1 MDTNHPLLRI
11 ANALSSGSIDS
22 LEEAVKLYGDMAF
35 TEHNNNQL
43 LQERISELE
52 LALDDMGWEPMAGSK
67 YPNQF
72 SKAAIDKIVQMAR
85 VYWLKNPLIKRAVA
99 TQTSYVFGQGIDVV
113 AEDEKVQ
120 DVIDAFMEDSKNRAE
135 LTGEQAFMTKETELQ
150 VTANLFFVFFSNPV
164 NGATRVR
171 TVPLNE
177 ITKIVYNPEDGGE
190 PWYYLRE
197 WNQPKEVGSDAYDV
211 RKAYYP
217 DINYNPQSGLPERFG
232 NIDVMKNNP
241 VYHVKTNCLTDMS
254 FGVSEIYA
262 AIDWAKAY
270 KEFLEDWYSI
280 VKSLSKF
287 AWKATSKAGA
297 QGMNAALNTLR
308 GAVSGTPGAAVDGD
322 LPGQSAQVWMSTD
335 NFDLAPMPKS
345 GATVAVDDG
354 RRALLMV
361 CAATGIFEHYFGDP
375 STGNLATATAM
386 EQPMRLM
393 FQERQQ
399 LWIDTL
405 TTILNYVIDR
415 SALSTA
421 GSLNGNLV
429 YNDYGEAH
437 VDTGSTDRS
446 FEVTFPP
453 ILQEDVN
460 QRVDAILKA
469 VTLSGQDEAGTIDLK
484 TATTMLLTALGEDT
498 DIVETLFPDDPKPWS
513 EVEAEKQAQ
522 ALAIAQGQQSAR
534 DQQAAQGAA
543 AQARADQG
551 DAQRDA
557 STSGDPEDRAAAATG
572 ETEESYM
579 RMLDRMVR
587 ELQEKGTDAFEE
599 S

>member
-35 TEHNNNQL
+35 TEHNNNRL
-43 LQERISELE
+43 LQERIGELE

-72 SKAAIDKIVQMAR
+72 TKAAIDKIAQMAR

-113 AEDEKVQ
+113 AEDENVQ
-120 DVIDAFMEDSKNRAE
+120 EVIDAFMEDTKNRAE

-150 VTANLFFVFFSNPV
+150 VTANLFFVLFSNPV
-164 NGATRVR
+164 NGATRIR
-171 TVPLNE
+171 TIPLNE
-177 ITKIVYNPEDGGE
+177 ITKIVYNPDDGGE

-197 WNQPKEVGSDAYDV
+197 WNQPNEAGSDTYDV

-217 DINYNPQSGLPERFG
+217 DINYSPRSGLPDRFN

-297 QGMNAALNTLR
+297 QGMDAALNTLR
-308 GAVSGTPGAAVDGD
+308 GAVSGTPGTAVDGD

-399 LWIDTL
+399 LWIDVL
-405 TTILNYVIDR
+405 TTILDYVIDR

-421 GSLNGNLV
+421 GTLHGTLV

-446 FEVTFPP
+446 FDVTFPP

-469 VTLSGQDEAGTIDLK
+469 VTLSGQEEAGTIDLK
-484 TATTMLLTALGEDT
+484 SATTMLLTALGEDT
-498 DIVETLFPDDPKPWS
+498 DIVDTLFPDDPKPWS

-557 STSGDPEDRAAAATG
+557 STSGDPENRAAAATG
-572 ETEESYM
+572 EAEESYI
-579 RMLDRMVR
+579 RMLDRMVH
-587 ELQEKGTDAFEE
+587 ELQEKGTSAFEE

>member
-43 LQERISELE
+43 LQERIGELE

-72 SKAAIDKIVQMAR
+72 SKAAIDKIAQMAR

-113 AEDEKVQ
+113 AEEETVQ
-120 DVIDAFMEDSKNRAE
+120 EVIDAFMEDTKNRAE

-150 VTANLFFVFFSNPV
+150 VTANLFFVLFSNPV
-164 NGATRVR
+164 NGATRIR
-171 TVPLNE
+171 TIPLNE

-197 WNQPKEVGSDAYDV
+197 WNQPNEAGSDTYDV

-217 DINYNPQSGLPERFG
+217 DINYAPRSGLPDRF
-232 NIDVMKNNP
+232 NNVEVMKNNP

-287 AWKATSKAGA
+287 AWKATSKSGA

-308 GAVSGTPGAAVDGD
+308 GTLSGTLGAAVDGD

-335 NFDLAPMPKS
+335 NFDLTPMPKS

-399 LWIDTL
+399 LWIDVL
-405 TTILNYVIDR
+405 TTILDYVIDR

-421 GSLNGNLV
+421 GTLHGTLV

-446 FEVTFPP
+446 FNVTFPP

-469 VTLSGQDEAGTIDLK
+469 VTLSGQEEAGTIDLK
-484 TATTMLLTALGEDT
+484 SATTMLLTALGEDT
-498 DIVETLFPDDPKPWS
+498 DIVDTLFPEDLKPWS

-543 AQARADQG
+543 AQAQAEQG
-551 DAQRDA
+551 EEQRDA
-557 STSGDPEDRAAAATG
+557 STSGNPESRAAAATG
-572 ETEESYM
+572 EAEESYM
-579 RMLDRMVR
+579 RMLDRMVH
-587 ELQEKGTDAFEE
+587 ELQEKGMSAFEE

>member
-52 LALDDMGWEPMAGSK
+52 LALDDIGWEPTSGSK

-72 SKAAIDKIVQMAR
+72 SKAFIDKIAQMAR
-85 VYWLKNPLIKRAVA
+85 IYWLKNPLIKRAVA
-99 TQTSYVFGQGIDVV
+99 TQASYVFGQGIDVV
-113 AEDEKVQ
+113 ADDEEVQ
-120 DVIDAFMEDSKNRAE
+120 DVIDAFMNDSKNRAE
-135 LTGEQAFMTKETELQ
+135 LTGEQAFLTKETELQ
-150 VTANLFFVFFSNPV
+150 VTANLFFVFFSNKI

-171 TVPLNE
+171 TIPLGE

-197 WNQPKEVGSDAYDV
+197 WNQPKEAGSDAYEV

-217 DINYNPQSGLPERFG
+217 DINYAPKSGLPDSF
-232 NIDVMKNNP
+232 NDVPVMKDSP
-241 VYHVKTNCLTDMS
+241 IYHVKTNCLTDMS
-254 FGVSEIYA
+254 FGVSEVYA

-297 QGMNAALNTLR
+297 KGMDAALNTLR
-308 GAVSGTPGAAVDGD
+308 GAVSGTPGTAVEAD

-335 NFDLAPMPKS
+335 NFDLTPMPKS
-345 GATVAVDDG
+345 GATVAVEDG

-399 LWIDTL
+399 LWIDVM
-405 TTILNYVIDR
+405 TTILNYVIDQ
-415 SALSTA
+415 SALSPSGAISGT
-421 GSLNGNLV
+421 LT
-429 YNDYGEAH
+429 YNDYGEAY
-437 VDTGSTDRS
+437 VDTGSKERS
-446 FEVTFPP
+446 FDVTFPP
-453 ILQEDVN
+453 ILQKDVN
-460 QRVDAILKA
+460 ERVDAILKS
-469 VTLSGQDEAGTIDLK
+469 VTLSGQKEAGTIDLK

-498 DIVETLFPDDPKPWS
+498 DIVETLFPEDPKPWS

-522 ALAIAQGQQSAR
+522 ALAIAAGQQSPE
-534 DQQAAQGAA
+534 DQQAAQAA
-543 AQARADQG
+543 SASSAIDKAQ
-551 DAQRDA
+551 QRQDD
-557 STSGDPEDRAAAATG
+557 STSGEPEGRAAAATG
-572 ETEESYM
+572 EAEESYM
-579 RMLDRMVR
+579 EMLDRMVA
-587 ELQEKGTDAFEE
+587 ELQEKGVDAFKEG
-599 S
+599 